1 MTDEAGEPDEP
12 EPSAPSDPGDPGDPG
27 EESDGDLDGGD
38 EQISAGGGGEEH
50 RFTVDIAEAGGRL
63 DAVITARVA
72 SLSRAMV
79 QRLIEDGRV
88 TLGGSVATKAGAKLR
103 YADPVTVSVPPPV
116 SLEVVAEDIPLAILH
131 EDADVIVIDKP
142 RGMVVHPAAGH
153 SHGTLVNALLFH
165 CTDLSGIG
173 GVQRP
178 GIVHRLDRDTT
189 GVMVATKNDHAHVA
203 LTAQFAAKSR
213 GEPGGIER
221 AYLALAA
228 PPPPLARGTLR
239 TLYNRHPVTR
249 RKFSSKVES
258 GKAAVTHYE
267 IVERLH
273 GAALV
278 RLRLET
284 GRTHQ
289 IRVHAADHGW
299 PLLGD
304 QMYGV
309 RQRDERLA
317 AAATA
322 LGRQALHAALLAF
335 AHPTTGARMSFESP
349 LPADFAAALAAL
361 R

>member
-1 MTDEAGEPDEP
+1 MTGPDVVDDVDDEIELAG
-12 EPSAPSDPGDPGDPG
+12 
-27 EESDGDLDGGD
+27 
-38 EQISAGGGGEEH
+38 AGGGEDH
-50 RFTVDIAEAGGRL
+50 RFAIEIADAGSRL
-63 DAVITARVA
+63 DAVITARIDG
-72 SLSRAMV
+72 LSRAAV
-79 QRLIEDGRV
+79 QRLIEDGHV
-88 TLGGSVATKAGAKLR
+88 TLGGAVAMKAGARLK
-103 YADPVTVSVPPPV
+103 YADEVTVHVPPAAP
-116 SLEVVAEDIPLAILH
+116 LEIVGENIPLVILH

-142 RGMVVHPAAGH
+142 KGMVVHPAAGH
-153 SHGTLVNALLFH
+153 SSGTLVNALVFH
-165 CTDLSGIG
+165 CKDLSGIG

-189 GVMVATKNDHAHVA
+189 GVMIATKNDHAHLS

-221 AYLALAA
+221 AYLAISA

-249 RKFSSKVES
+249 RKFSSKVVT
-258 GKAAVTHYE
+258 GKSAVTHYE

-273 GAALV
+273 ASALV

-289 IRVHAADHGW
+289 IRVHASDHGW

-309 RQRDERLA
+309 RQRDDRLA
-317 AAATA
+317 AAAAA

-335 AHPTTGARMSFESP
+335 DHPTTGERMSFEAP
-349 LPADFAAALAAL
+349 LPADLAAARAAL
-361 R
+361 S

>member
-1 MTDEAGEPDEP
+1 VTDEVD
-12 EPSAPSDPGDPGDPG
+12 DPIVELEDDI
-27 EESDGDLDGGD
+27 ETV
-38 EQISAGGGGEEH
+38 GGGEEH
-50 RFTVDIAEAGGRL
+50 RFTVDIADTGSRL
-63 DAVITARVA
+63 DTMLTARIPA
-72 SLSRAMV
+72 LSRASV
-79 QRLIEDGRV
+79 QRLIEDGHV
-88 TLGGSVATKAGAKLR
+88 TLGGVVAAKAGARLK
-103 YADPVTVSVPPPV
+103 YADVVAVHVPPPV
-116 SLEVVAEDIPLAILH
+116 PLEIVGEDIPLVILH

-142 RGMVVHPAAGH
+142 KQMVVHPAAGH
-153 SHGTLVNALLFH
+153 ANGTLVNALVFH
-165 CTDLSGIG
+165 CKDLSGIG
-173 GVQRP
+173 GIQRP

-189 GVMVATKNDHAHVA
+189 GVMIATKNDRAHLS

-221 AYLALAA
+221 AYLAIAA
-228 PPPPLARGTLR
+228 PPPPLQRGTLR
-239 TLYNRHPVTR
+239 TQYNRHPVTR
-249 RKFSSKVES
+249 RKFSSKVAT
-258 GKAAVTHYE
+258 GKSAVTHYE

-273 GAALV
+273 ASALV

-289 IRVHAADHGW
+289 IRVHASDHGW
-299 PLLGD
+299 PLLAD

-317 AAATA
+317 AAAAA

-335 AHPTTGARMSFESP
+335 DHPATGERMSFEAP

>member
-1 MTDEAGEPDEP
+1 M
-12 EPSAPSDPGDPGDPG
+12 
-27 EESDGDLDGGD
+27 
-38 EQISAGGGGEEH
+38 
-50 RFTVDIAEAGGRL
+50 
-63 DAVITARVA
+63 ITARIA
-72 SLSRAMV
+72 ALSRASV
-79 QRLIEDGRV
+79 QRLIEDGHV
-88 TLGGSVATKAGAKLR
+88 TLGGAVATKAGARLK
-103 YADPVTVSVPPPV
+103 YADVVTVHVPPPAP
-116 SLEVVAEDIPLAILH
+116 LEIIGEDIPLVILH

-142 RGMVVHPAAGH
+142 KGMVVHPAAGH
-153 SHGTLVNALLFH
+153 SSGTLVNALVFH
-165 CTDLSGIG
+165 CKDLSGIG

-189 GVMVATKNDHAHVA
+189 GVMIATKNDRAHLS

-221 AYLALAA
+221 AYLAIAA

-239 TLYNRHPVTR
+239 TLYNRHPITR
-249 RKFSSKVES
+249 RKFSSKVAT
-258 GKAAVTHYE
+258 GKSAVTHYE

-273 GAALV
+273 ASALV

-289 IRVHAADHGW
+289 IRVHASDNGW
-299 PLLGD
+299 PLLAD

-317 AAATA
+317 AAAAA

-335 AHPTTGARMSFESP
+335 DHPATGDRMSFEAP
-349 LPADFAAALAAL
+349 LPPDFAAALAAL
-361 R
+361 RGP

>member
-1 MTDEAGEPDEP
+1 MTDPDVV
-12 EPSAPSDPGDPGDPG
+12 DP
-27 EESDGDLDGGD
+27 LDD
-38 EQISAGGGGEEH
+38 EIETEGAGEEH
-50 RFTVDIAEAGGRL
+50 RFTVDIADAGSRL
-63 DAVITARVA
+63 DAVITARLA
-72 SLSRAMV
+72 PLTRAAV
-79 QRLIEDGRV
+79 QRLIDDGHV
-88 TLGGSVATKAGAKLR
+88 TLAGNVATKAAAKLK
-103 YADPVTVSVPPPV
+103 YADEVTVHVPPPV
-116 SLEVVAEDIPLAILH
+116 SLEIVGEDIPLVILH

-142 RGMVVHPAAGH
+142 KGMVVHPAAGH
-153 SHGTLVNALLFH
+153 SSGTLVNALVFH
-165 CTDLSGIG
+165 CKDLSGIG

-189 GVMVATKNDHAHVA
+189 GVMIATKNDRAHLS

-221 AYLALAA
+221 AYLAIAA
-228 PPPPLARGTLR
+228 PPPPLQRGTLR
-239 TLYNRHPVTR
+239 TQYNRHPVTR
-249 RKFSSKVES
+249 RKFSSKVAT
-258 GKAAVTHYE
+258 GKSAVTHYE
-267 IVERLH
+267 IVERMHLS
-273 GAALV
+273 ALV

-289 IRVHAADHGW
+289 IRVHASDHGW

-317 AAATA
+317 AAAAA

-335 AHPTTGARMSFESP
+335 DHPATGERMSFEAA
-349 LPADFAAALAAL
+349 LPADFAAAVAAL

>member
-1 MTDEAGEPDEP
+1 VTGPDVVDALDDEIETEGA
-12 EPSAPSDPGDPGDPG
+12 
-27 EESDGDLDGGD
+27 
-38 EQISAGGGGEEH
+38 GEEH
-50 RFTVDIAEAGGRL
+50 RFAVEIADTGSRL
-63 DAVITARVA
+63 DAVITARLA
-72 SLSRAMV
+72 PLTRAAV
-79 QRLIEDGRV
+79 QRLIEDGHV
-88 TLGGSVATKAGAKLR
+88 TLGGVVATKAAAKLK
-103 YADPVTVSVPPPV
+103 YAEEVTVHVPPPV
-116 SLEVVAEDIPLAILH
+116 SLEIIGEDIPLVILH

-142 RGMVVHPAAGH
+142 KGMVVHPAAGH
-153 SHGTLVNALLFH
+153 SSGTLVNALVFH
-165 CTDLSGIG
+165 CKDLSGIG

-189 GVMVATKNDHAHVA
+189 GVMIATKNDRAHLS

-221 AYLALAA
+221 AYLAIAA

-239 TLYNRHPVTR
+239 TQYNRHPVTR
-249 RKFSSKVES
+249 RKFSSKVAT
-258 GKAAVTHYE
+258 GKSAVTHYE
-267 IVERLH
+267 IVERMH
-273 GAALV
+273 ASALV

-289 IRVHAADHGW
+289 IRVHASDHGW

-317 AAATA
+317 AAAAA

-335 AHPTTGARMSFESP
+335 DHPATGDRMSFEAAV
-349 LPADFAAALAAL
+349 PADFAAALVAL

>member
-1 MTDEAGEPDEP
+1 MTGPDVVDALDDEIETEGA
-12 EPSAPSDPGDPGDPG
+12 
-27 EESDGDLDGGD
+27 
-38 EQISAGGGGEEH
+38 GEEH
-50 RFTVDIAEAGGRL
+50 RFAVDIADTGSRL
-63 DAVITARVA
+63 DAVITARLA
-72 SLSRAMV
+72 PLTRAAV
-79 QRLIEDGRV
+79 QRLIEDGHV
-88 TLGGSVATKAGAKLR
+88 TLGGVVATKAAAKLK
-103 YADPVTVSVPPPV
+103 YADEVTVHVPPPV
-116 SLEVVAEDIPLAILH
+116 SLEIVGEDIPLVILH

-142 RGMVVHPAAGH
+142 KGMVVHPAAGH
-153 SHGTLVNALLFH
+153 SSGTLVNALVFH
-165 CTDLSGIG
+165 CKDLSGIG

-189 GVMVATKNDHAHVA
+189 GVMIATKNDRAHLS

-221 AYLALAA
+221 AYLAIAA

-239 TLYNRHPVTR
+239 TQYNRHPVTR
-249 RKFSSKVES
+249 RKFSSKVAT
-258 GKAAVTHYE
+258 GKSAVTHYE
-267 IVERLH
+267 IVERMH
-273 GAALV
+273 ASALV

-289 IRVHAADHGW
+289 IRVHASDHGW

-317 AAATA
+317 AAAAA

-335 AHPTTGARMSFESP
+335 DHPGTGDRMSFEAAV
-349 LPADFAAALAAL
+349 PADFAAALAAL

>member
-1 MTDEAGEPDEP
+1 VTDEVDEN
-12 EPSAPSDPGDPGDPG
+12 
-27 EESDGDLDGGD
+27 DGDLDD
-38 EQISAGGGGEEH
+38 ENEASGGGGGEEH
-50 RFTVDIAEAGGRL
+50 RFTVVAGEAGSRL
-63 DAVITARVA
+63 DAVITARV
-72 SLSRAMV
+72 SELSRAAV
-79 QRLIEDGRV
+79 QRLIEDGQV
-88 TLGGSVATKAGAKLR
+88 TVGGTVAVKAGAKLR
-103 YADPVTVSVPPPV
+103 YADEVTVRVPPPV
-116 SLEVVAEDIPLAILH
+116 SLEVVAEDIPLVILH

-142 RGMVVHPAAGH
+142 KGMVVHPAAGH

-189 GVMVATKNDHAHVA
+189 GVMVVTKNDRAHLA

-228 PPPPLARGTLR
+228 PPPPHARGSLR
-239 TLYNRHPVTR
+239 TLYNRHPVVR
-249 RKFSSKVES
+249 RKFSSKVAT
-258 GKAAVTHYE
+258 GKSAVTHYE

-273 GAALV
+273 GSALV

-289 IRVHAADHGW
+289 IRVHASDHGW
-299 PLLGD
+299 PLIGD

-317 AAATA
+317 AAA
-322 LGRQALHAALLAF
+322 LLVGRQALHAAMLAF
-335 AHPTTGARMSFESP
+335 EHPSTGARMTFESP

-361 R
+361 RGP

>member
-1 MTDEAGEPDEP
+1 MTGPDVVDPLDDEIETEGA
-12 EPSAPSDPGDPGDPG
+12 
-27 EESDGDLDGGD
+27 
-38 EQISAGGGGEEH
+38 GEEH
-50 RFTVDIAEAGGRL
+50 RFTVDIADAGSRL
-63 DAVITARVA
+63 DAVITARLAPLTRA
-72 SLSRAMV
+72 SV
-79 QRLIEDGRV
+79 QRLIEDGHV
-88 TLGGSVATKAGAKLR
+88 TLAGSVAIKAAAKLK
-103 YADPVTVSVPPPV
+103 YADEVTVHVPPPV
-116 SLEVVAEDIPLAILH
+116 SLEIIGEDIPLVILH

-142 RGMVVHPAAGH
+142 KGMVVHPAAGH
-153 SHGTLVNALLFH
+153 SSGTLVNALVFH
-165 CTDLSGIG
+165 CKDLSGIG

-189 GVMVATKNDHAHVA
+189 GVMIATKNDRAHLS

-221 AYLALAA
+221 AYLAIAA

-239 TLYNRHPVTR
+239 TQYNRHPVTR
-249 RKFSSKVES
+249 RKFSSKVTT
-258 GKAAVTHYE
+258 GKSAVTHYE
-267 IVERLH
+267 IVLRMH
-273 GAALV
+273 ASALV

-289 IRVHAADHGW
+289 IRVHASDHGW

-317 AAATA
+317 AAAAA

-335 AHPTTGARMSFESP
+335 DHPATGERMAFESP

-361 R
+361 TG

>member
-1 MTDEAGEPDEP
+1 VTGPDVVDALDDEIETEGA
-12 EPSAPSDPGDPGDPG
+12 
-27 EESDGDLDGGD
+27 
-38 EQISAGGGGEEH
+38 GEEH
-50 RFTVDIAEAGGRL
+50 RFAVEIADTGSRL
-63 DAVITARVA
+63 DAVITARLA
-72 SLSRAMV
+72 PLTRAAV
-79 QRLIEDGRV
+79 QRLIEDGHV
-88 TLGGSVATKAGAKLR
+88 TLGGVVATKAAAKLK
-103 YADPVTVSVPPPV
+103 YADEVTVHVPPPV
-116 SLEVVAEDIPLAILH
+116 SLEIVGEDIPLVILH

-142 RGMVVHPAAGH
+142 KGMVVHPAAGH
-153 SHGTLVNALLFH
+153 SSGTLVNALVFH
-165 CTDLSGIG
+165 CKDLSGIG

-189 GVMVATKNDHAHVA
+189 GVMIATKNDRAHLS

-221 AYLALAA
+221 AYLAIAA

-239 TLYNRHPVTR
+239 TQYNRHPVTR
-249 RKFSSKVES
+249 RKFSSKVAT
-258 GKAAVTHYE
+258 GKSAVTHYE
-267 IVERLH
+267 IVERMH
-273 GAALV
+273 ASALV

-289 IRVHAADHGW
+289 IRVHASDHGW

-317 AAATA
+317 AAAVA

-335 AHPTTGARMSFESP
+335 DHPATGDRMSFEAAV
-349 LPADFAAALAAL
+349 PADFAAALVAL